1 MTDQVLRNLQVLQ
14 KADLLIARIWIN
26 DIVRRG
32 GMLAFAGLIAVFG
45 LAMANVAGLHA
56 LQAIVGM
63 VWAAA
68 IMAVV
73 DLGLAAIV
81 LLVTRSSGPGPE
93 IELAFEARKIA
104 LEMVQADARELKV
117 AIDAIGEEVKTAR
130 ANITQ
135 LVHNPMD
142 VAAQK
147 LLVPAAL
154 SMLRGLR
161 SKKE

>member
-14 KADLLIARIWIN
+14 KADLIIARIWIN
-26 DIVRRG
+26 DVVRRG
-32 GMLAFAGLIAVFG
+32 GLLTFAGLIAVFG

-63 VWAAA
+63 VWAAS

-104 LEMVQADARELKV
+104 LEMVQADARDLKV

-161 SKKE
+161 SKKD